1 MKAAVAALIAIAAA
15 WLAWPADEAQMA
27 PVHQEVRKAP
37 VHQDVRKAPVT
48 VGAPPP
54 SAGMQFFS
62 MPPST
67 AEAAIPA
74 AVSMA
79 NTRLH
84 GDPEAPPIVRS
95 SETPIAPSAQEL
107 ADPKAYLKY
116 EARKKTR
123 VYAAYIRAVDQEL
136 PILRDDI
143 ARGRAIGIAPEKI
156 AKAEEKARRLEAMR
170 AQLLKDHPELQ
181 TPNEES

>member
-1 MKAAVAALIAIAAA
+1 MKAAVATLIAIAAA
-15 WLAWPADEAQMA
+15 WLAWPADEASVP

-37 VHQDVRKAPVT
+37 VAAAVSAPS
-48 VGAPPP
+48 P

-62 MPPST
+62 MPLSS
-67 AEAAIPA
+67 AEPVMPA

-95 SETPIAPSAQEL
+95 SETPTAPSAQEL

-116 EARKKTR
+116 EAREKSR
-123 VYAAYIRAVDQEL
+123 VYASYIRAVNQEL